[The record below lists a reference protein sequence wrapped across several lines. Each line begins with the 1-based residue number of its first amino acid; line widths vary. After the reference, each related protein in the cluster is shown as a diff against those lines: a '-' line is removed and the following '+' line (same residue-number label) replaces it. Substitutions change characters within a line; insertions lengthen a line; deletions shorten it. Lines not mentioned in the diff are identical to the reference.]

1 MRRERIER
9 AALIAIVVLLPEAE
23 GRLPESAKDDAARP

>member
-9 AALIAIVVLLPEAE
+9 AVVLAVVALPPEAE
-23 GRLPESAKDDAARP
+23 GRPPESGKDDAARP